1 MTILA
6 SGKVRVSRIFGGSIW
21 GGWQVYGRGEG
32 YSFFVLGIQGFR
44 SQKVCHD
51 LSERRDTF
59 GPIGLFDEWLE
70 ILVGD
75 EMRVLY
81 DDGGGLNCH
90 SSM

>member
-6 SGKVRVSRIFGGSIW
+6 SGIFRAFSIFGGSIW
-21 GGWQVYGRGEG
+21 EGWQVGGRGG
-32 YSFFVLGIQGFR
+32 GSSSFALGTQGFR